1 MTRLS
6 LIQRNLKRVK
16 LVNKFTKKRKMLKKI
31 IMNKK
36 TTPENRIDALN
47 KLSKLPNNSSPCRL
61 RNRCI
66 ITGRPRGVY
75 RKFKLS
81 RIAFRELANEGK
93 LPGVT
98 KSSW

>member
-6 LIQRNLKRVK
+6 LIQRNFKRVT
-16 LVNKFTKKRKMLKKI
+16 LVSRFAKKRKMRKKI

-36 TTPENRIDALN
+36 TSPENRIDAIN
-47 KLSKLPNNSSPCRL
+47 KLSKLPNNSSPCRV

-66 ITGRPRGVY
+66 LTGRPRGVY

>member
-16 LVNKFTKKRKMLKKI
+16 LVNKFSKRRKILKKI
-31 IMNKK
+31 LMNKK
-36 TTPENRIDALN
+36 TTPENRIEALN
-47 KLSKLPNNSSPCRL
+47 KLSRLPNNSSPCRL

>member
-6 LIQRNLKRVK
+6 LIQRNFKRVK
-16 LVNKFTKKRKMLKKI
+16 LVSRFAKKRKMLKKI

-36 TTPENRIDALN
+36 TSPENRIDAIN
-47 KLSKLPNNSSPCRL
+47 KLSKLPNNSSPCRV

-66 ITGRPRGVY
+66 LTGRPRGVY